1 MAATWPLPDGLCQMA
16 SAKWPLPG
24 YIDENNYLC
33 LSGRYKE
40 IINRGGEKISP
51 FEATKCAGSN
61 LGCEG
66 HWELCILSHTVQYLW
81 IEYDRFM

>member
-1 MAATWPLPDGLCQMA
+1 MDVNGCRMA
-16 SAKWPLPG
+16 SARWPLPG

-61 LGCEG
+61 WAARVTGNFAYYPI
-66 HWELCILSHTVQYLW
+66 LCSICG
-81 IEYDRFM
+81 

>member
-1 MAATWPLPDGLCQMA
+1 MAAGWPLPDGLCQV
-16 SAKWPLPG
+16 

-66 HWELCILSHTVQYLW
+66 HWELRILSHTVQYLW